1 MNGWKRLAV
10 AIIEQA
16 CLDYAA
22 AVRAIEKLE
31 NKKLGSATT
40 RILEEEIKEQKREME
55 RIENFI
61 RSPIYAFYC
70 DIDPER
76 FLQLL
81 RQRGGKRNNKVYKY

>member
-10 AIIEQA
+10 EIIEQA

-22 AVRAIEKLE
+22 AIRAIEKLE
-31 NKKLGSATT
+31 YKRLGSA
-40 RILEEEIKEQKREME
+40 IIAKLEEEIEEQKREME
-55 RIENFI
+55 RIEDFI